1 MINEYCNLTFSEW
14 ALFFLSVLFD
24 ILLFVSVLVNSN
36 LFPPPLYVLIEML
49 PTKVPVTVD
58 NLCYSYPLLIISSPS
73 SSIRLF
79 VLVEVLPMKVP
90 VTVDSLIIAVTEVEG
105 VVGVDM

>member
-1 MINEYCNLTFSEW
+1 MTNEYCNLTFNEW

-58 NLCYSYPLLIISSPS
+58 
-73 SSIRLF
+73 
-79 VLVEVLPMKVP
+79 
-90 VTVDSLIIAVTEVEG
+90 SLIIAVTEVEG